1 MKQPKYAV
9 RLLQIAEDDLNE
21 IVSYIAAENL
31 TAAEAVAAK
40 IEKNLL
46 HLSDHP
52 FIGRVPEEDEL
63 TGLGYRYLIV
73 QNYLIFYTI
82 EGQTILIHRMIHG
95 ARDYLRL
102 L

>member
-21 IVSYIAAENL
+21 IVTYIAAENL
-31 TAAEAVAAK
+31 TAAEAIAAR
-40 IEKNLL
+40 IEKNLS
-46 HLSDHP
+46 HLCNHP
-52 FIGRVPEEDEL
+52 FIGRVPEEEEL
-63 TGLGYRYLIV
+63 VRLGYRYLIV
-73 QNYLIFYTI
+73 QDYLIFYTI
-82 EGQTILIHRMIHG
+82 EGQTILIHRIMHG